1 MRSLPLIALSLTLF
15 AGASAQIPENLEA
28 FIEAP
33 EGISLKG
40 DNGLYLSSILF
51 HDVYYIWASKTNKD
65 PHTRFFA
72 SRTSDNQLV
81 FECNGPGSG
90 SKIRHVT

>member
-1 MRSLPLIALSLTLF
+1 MRSFPLIALSLTLL

-40 DNGLYLSSILF
+40 DNGLYLSS
-51 HDVYYIWASKTNKD
+51 YT
-65 PHTRFFA
+65 
-72 SRTSDNQLV
+72 
-81 FECNGPGSG
+81 G
-90 SKIRHVT
+90 